1 MMAETTHA
9 AHSEV
14 PSEGHKGPFPPFQKD
29 TFASQLVWL
38 TIFFVILYVMM
49 AKLAI
54 PRIGGIIAARQGR
67 IGADLEQ
74 AKQLK
79 DQSDATLAAYEKAI
93 ADARSRAQT
102 IAGET
107 RAELNAAAEARRKQ
121 LGAELNV
128 KLAAAETSIAAAKAA
143 AMSNVRGIAIEAAG
157 AIVERLI
164 GVVPP
169 AAAVDKAVDAAL
181 QR

>member
-14 PSEGHKGPFPPFQKD
+14 PSEGHKAPFPPFQKD

-38 TIFFVILYVMM
+38 TIFFVLLYALM

-54 PRIGGIIAARQGR
+54 PRIGGIFAARQGR
-67 IGADLEQ
+67 IDDDLAR
-74 AKQLK
+74 AKGLK

-93 ADARSRAQT
+93 ADARNRAQT

-107 RAELNAAAEARRKQ
+107 RTRLNGEAEGRRKQ
-121 LGAELNV
+121 LEGELNA
-128 KLAAAETSIAAAKAA
+128 KLAEAETSIGTAKAA
-143 AMSNVRGIAIEAAG
+143 AMSNVRGIAVEAAG

-164 GVVPP
+164 GVLP
-169 AAAVDKAVDAAL
+169 AAAAVRKAVDAAL
-181 QR
+181 KR